1 MLGLYSLIA
10 SAANL
15 TVVDAASGE
24 EVTITIPGEVDVTV
38 SSDDISGVAAIA
50 ARPSS
55 SHCISESKLI

>member
-1 MLGLYSLIA
+1 MRVFNKNILAATMLGLYSLTA

-38 SSDDISGVAAIA
+38 FSDDS
-50 ARPSS
+50 
-55 SHCISESKLI
+55 